1 MESKDMV
8 NKNIY
13 YSDNEVAKAIAYL
26 ELNSSDYNFAV
37 KHSDDDTQNK
47 LINDYLESLDVIEE

>member
-1 MESKDMV
+1 MV